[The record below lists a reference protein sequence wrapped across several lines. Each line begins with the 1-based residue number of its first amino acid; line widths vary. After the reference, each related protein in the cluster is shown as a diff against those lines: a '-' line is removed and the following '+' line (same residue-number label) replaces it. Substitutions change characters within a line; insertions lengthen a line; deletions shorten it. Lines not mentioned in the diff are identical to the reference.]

1 MRCAV
6 QVSALAPN
14 DALLAGESRDASAH
28 APDITGAEYWS
39 GACVVATAWLVFV
52 LYAAGRALG

>member
-6 QVSALAPN
+6 QASALASN
-14 DALLAGESRDASAH
+14 DVALAGESHDARPH

-39 GACVVATAWLVFV
+39 GACAVATAWLIFI
-52 LYAAGRALG
+52 LYAASRGLG